1 MLNLNS
7 VMISTMEPDALAS
20 FYAKVFDKPADME
33 DADNGFHGWQAG
45 AGFLGVLRH
54 SAMVGK
60 AINPGRMM
68 FNLESADVKG
78 DYERIMG
85 HGATSVAA
93 PYEMGDSWIATLAD
107 PDGNYFQLMTPMG

>member
-7 VMISTMEPDALAS
+7 VMISTMEPEALAA
-20 FYAKVFDKPADME
+20 FYAKVFDRPADME

-54 SAMVGK
+54 SQMVGK

-68 FNLESADVKG
+68 FNLETADVQG
-78 DYERIMG
+78 DYARILG
-85 HGATSVAA
+85 HGATSVAE
-93 PYEMGDSWIATLAD
+93 PYAMGEGWIATLAD
-107 PDGNYFQLMTPMG
+107 PDGNYFQLMTPMA

>member
-7 VMISTMEPDALAS
+7 VMISTMEPEALAS

-60 AINPGRMM
+60 AITVSYTHLKVEGHPQA
-68 FNLESADVKG
+68 LPCLAESASGEK
-78 DYERIMG
+78 R
-85 HGATSVAA
+85 
-93 PYEMGDSWIATLAD
+93 
-107 PDGNYFQLMTPMG
+107 